1 MKWHPLNPQVL
12 VTVLMENKFVREMR
26 RIAGAIIFYSR
37 IPLPSSWFSAE
48 TSHCSRYFSLV
59 GWFVGGVCAGVWLL
73 AQMLFSDL
81 SWTFPEVTLQ
91 IAVLLGM
98 IAAVLLTGALHE
110 DGFADTCDGLGGGW
124 TPEERLR
131 IMKDSRIGTYGAL
144 GLVFLVLLKFFALLQ
159 IETEILPWVWLAGHA
174 LSRFVSISQLRFA
187 DYVQVAAKSKSGSMT
202 ELSGVDLIVN
212 GAFGLLPLFFI
223 GIQVWPGLLAV
234 VIVWWVLMIYFKRK
248 LGGVTGDCLGATQQL
263 SEVVFYLGLAANF
276 GV

>member
-1 MKWHPLNPQVL
+1 
-12 VTVLMENKFVREMR
+12 MENKLSIEMR
-26 RIAGAIIFYSR
+26 RIAGAFIFYSR
-37 IPLPSSWFSAE
+37 IPLPANWYLAK

-59 GWFVGGVCAGVWLL
+59 GWLAGGVSVGVWLL
-73 AQMLFSDL
+73 AQMLFADL
-81 SWTFPEVTLQ
+81 SWTFPEVTLP

-110 DGFADTCDGLGGGW
+110 DGFADTCDGIGGGW

-159 IETEILPWVWLAGHA
+159 IETEILPWVWFAGHA

-187 DYVQVAAKSKSGSMT
+187 EYVQDPSKSKSGSMT
-202 ELSGVDLIVN
+202 EFSGIDLIVN
-212 GAFGLLPLFFI
+212 AVFGLLPLLFI
-223 GIQVWPGLLAV
+223 GNQVWVALSAV
-234 VIVWWVLMIYFKRK
+234 ALVWWVLIMYFNRK

-263 SEVVFYLGLAANF
+263 SEVVFYLVMAVNF
-276 GV
+276 AV